1 MILRL
6 LQRRGMNELLL
17 FIIDVQSNFR
27 KNDRYRYIMFCPYSK
42 ALNAVI
48 DRKSFYYFL
57 KEATLSVS
65 GHIDFRWSLFTI
77 DMVITC
83 CIMNETTTMLTN
95 TITFHE

>member
-1 MILRL
+1 MQYFVRLLVQARTDEERERTYVKFPMILRL
-6 LQRRGMNELLL
+6 LHRRGMNELLL

-57 KEATLSVS
+57 K
-65 GHIDFRWSLFTI
+65 
-77 DMVITC
+77 
-83 CIMNETTTMLTN
+83 
-95 TITFHE
+95 

>member
-1 MILRL
+1 MQYFVRLLVQARTDVERERTHLKFPMILRL

-27 KNDRYRYIMFCPYSK
+27 KNDLYRYIMFCPYSK

-57 KEATLSVS
+57 K
-65 GHIDFRWSLFTI
+65 
-77 DMVITC
+77 
-83 CIMNETTTMLTN
+83 
-95 TITFHE
+95 